1 MFLKLVL
8 VLVLV
13 LVFVWFFV
21 IPMAKAKVI
30 RADRNAVGVV
40 REGFQDSQN
49 PSITTG
55 LINVGDVGMPP
66 GHIVAVGNGVFVS
79 YGFLPNATN
88 VANAVKNGKYV
99 LTVKDETGKTA
110 SIKITNMDFDRF
122 YYNIYNNAPI
132 NTGYKEYK
140 DQDHGGDDIE
150 CHFDGRSVE
159 YCKKACDSDPNCKAY
174 NNIRRGGRQEGCCY
188 KRVALPISPF
198 PGGGVDL
205 YVKQEQADI
214 PLSTKFA
221 NSKKLAITISV
232 PQQAIQQ
239 ETIQKPFDPAAYI
252 AENSNPLSQAID
264 STIPNFAIEPT
275 GIEADPNLTDIE
287 YINKYNTAAGAA
299 NQQIKHAIANPTYTP
314 MLETVP
320 PVNPL
325 VRKAKQCESLKG
337 RASCSS
343 LSNSK
348 YSDCGVCL
356 KAGTQHDGNN
366 RGSFIGGLLSLKNER
381 VGSITPTVGQCP
393 PGMFYVDA
401 QACETAAK
409 TLNCSEAAPTAGR
422 TAEGLKVPIASCP
435 IAERVADPKS
445 IGQGLADGTLEAIAG
460 AKTIVSAATASQ
472 NYDAWLQ
479 MLTTYY
485 NAVSKEGGSY
495 IKNLMNSPFGTAL
508 QQSSVMTIVGNP
520 SASLLYPAY
529 QTAYQGYMAATT
541 G

>member
-30 RADRNAVGVV
+30 HMDRNAVGVV

-49 PSITTG
+49 SSITTG
-55 LINVGDVGMPP
+55 LIDVGDVGMPP

-88 VANAVKNGKYV
+88 VVNAVKNGKYV

-122 YYNIYNNAPI
+122 YYKIYNNEPI
-132 NTGYKEYK
+132 NTT
-140 DQDHGGDDIE
+140 
-150 CHFDGRSVE
+150 VE
-159 YCKKACDSDPNCKAY
+159 S
-174 NNIRRGGRQEGCCY
+174 
-188 KRVALPISPF
+188 
-198 PGGGVDL
+198 
-205 YVKQEQADI
+205 
-214 PLSTKFA
+214 LSTKFA
-221 NSKKLAITISV
+221 NSKKLAISIS
-232 PQQAIQQ
+232 ISQ
-239 ETIQKPFDPAAYI
+239 ETIQKPFDPVVYT
-252 AENSNPLSQAID
+252 AENTNPLSQAID

-275 GIEADPNLTDIE
+275 GIESDPNLTDIE
-287 YINKYNTAAGAA
+287 YINKYNTAASTA

-445 IGQGLADGTLEAIAG
+445 IGQGLADGNMEAIAG

-508 QQSSVMTIVGNP
+508 QQSGVMTIVGNP